1 MTSDLFHDAARAY
14 YGVSAEVYTLA
25 NIATNGNAPA
35 SYALGGEADS
45 VPQQYIGELDEGPAN
60 PLDATAEQVN
70 SQWDDDAPDHWGDV
84 EIEAHQHATKHLKT
98 MDPKSPFVQASQRA
112 YDASRLA
119 GKLPDPTNS
128 REAGD
133 AFKAHQEALNAHAK
147 AKMLHV
153 MAAKAARTAGPDYG
167 SDTSS
172 VDAWRRHM
180 AIADDHDNHMY
191 DHIGPVE
198 SLHEHAFAPK
208 HSGMPYALG
217 DARTTGTGTQLPD
230 PDDDPDSWPVNPMDA
245 TDEEVE
251 SERDLLRRSADEEKS
266 PTGGKYVKPELPP
279 IAPRP
284 RSSRGQKGL
293 FKDIPIDYS
302 LTGTGGHVTGDEE
315 DYGLMD
321 ALGFGKKPPAPR
333 PPAAPVSRAQ
343 VQAAASKLTPKPAA
357 AAPSSR
363 SQVQA
368 AADKLRK
375 GLPVIKDVMTDYSLT
390 GTGTKVK
397 VPESKNCAKS
407 GCGMKAK

>member
-1 MTSDLFHDAARAY
+1 MASDLFHEAARAY
-14 YGVSAEVYTLA
+14 FGVSPELHALA
-25 NIATNGNAPA
+25 NIATHGNAPA
-35 SYALGGEADS
+35 SYAMGGKSSSPD
-45 VPQQYIGELDEGPAN
+45 Q
-60 PLDATAEQVN
+60 DA
-70 SQWDDDAPDHWGDV
+70 DDAP
-84 EIEAHQHATKHLKT
+84 
-98 MDPKSPFVQASQRA
+98 
-112 YDASRLA
+112 
-119 GKLPDPTNS
+119 
-128 REAGD
+128 
-133 AFKAHQEALNAHAK
+133 
-147 AKMLHV
+147 
-153 MAAKAARTAGPDYG
+153 
-167 SDTSS
+167 
-172 VDAWRRHM
+172 
-180 AIADDHDNHMY
+180 
-191 DHIGPVE
+191 
-198 SLHEHAFAPK
+198 
-208 HSGMPYALG
+208 
-217 DARTTGTGTQLPD
+217 
-230 PDDDPDSWPVNPMDA
+230 
-245 TDEEVE
+245 
-251 SERDLLRRSADEEKS
+251 ADEEDEEES
-266 PTGGKYVKPELPP
+266 PTRGKYVKPELPP
-279 IAPRP
+279 IARQP